1 MLTFFL
7 RPGIHSEESNSFL
20 RIKSVQHREHI
31 FMENDNRKS
40 LSLYHELCNYV
51 IWGGAWGGG
60 RLLMAMEIQGF
71 SSFS

>member
-1 MLTFFL
+1 MVSN
-7 RPGIHSEESNSFL
+7 HSEESNSFL
-20 RIKSVQHREHI
+20 RIRSVQHREHI

-40 LSLYHELCNYV
+40 LSLYRELYIHV

-60 RLLMAMEIQGF
+60 RLLMAVEVEEY